1 MQNSVWTV
9 KAIMQFF
16 GFPRMQA
23 FKRLKWHTVA
33 RKYHPNRNNSSF
45 AEDMIKKINA
55 SFEVLY
61 DKELS

>member
-1 MQNSVWTV
+1 
-9 KAIMQFF
+9 
-16 GFPRMQA
+16 MQA